1 MLASSLVETGHQ
13 LAEQLG
19 IDWAKFTA
27 QTINFLIVLAI
38 LWRFAYRPVLN
49 MLAERKRLI
58 EEGLAGAEKGR
69 QSLAEAEDQ
78 RRKILRDAESRAE
91 KMVAEARAAAD
102 TQGAKRLAEAHAQAE
117 TLVKKAQE
125 TMDRDRAQLEAEMR
139 KELGRLVARTT
150 EKLVGRVLT
159 SQDEERLRKEAVTQV
174 AG

>member
-1 MLASSLVETGHQ
+1 MLATSLVETGYQ

-19 IDWAKFTA
+19 SDWAQFSA
-27 QTINFLIVLAI
+27 QTINFVIVLAI

-69 QSLAEAEDQ
+69 QSLAEAEEQ
-78 RRKILRDAESRAE
+78 RRKILRDAEARSE
-91 KMVAEARAAAD
+91 KMVAEARASAD
-102 TQGAKRLAEAHAQAE
+102 VQGAKRLAEAHAQAE

-125 TMDRDRAQLEAEMR
+125 TMERDRAQLESEMR

-159 SQDEERLRKEAVTQV
+159 PQDEERLRKEAVDLV
-174 AG
+174 AR

>member
-38 LWRFAYRPVLN
+38 LWRFAYRPVLT

-69 QSLAEAEDQ
+69 QSLADAEEQ
-78 RRKILRDAESRAE
+78 RRKILRDAESRSE

-102 TQGAKRLAEAHAQAE
+102 IQGAKRLSEAHAQAE

-125 TMDRDRAQLEAEMR
+125 TMDRERALLEAEMR

-150 EKLVGRVLT
+150 EKVVGRVLT
-159 SQDEERLRKEAVTQV
+159 PQDEERLRKEAVAQV

>member
-1 MLASSLVETGHQ
+1 MLATSLAETGAQ

-27 QTINFLIVLAI
+27 QTINFLIVLAV
-38 LWRFAYRPVLN
+38 LWKFAYRPVLN

-69 QSLAEAEDQ
+69 TALLEAEAQ
-78 RRKILRDAESRAE
+78 RRKILSEAEARAD

-102 TQGAKRLAEAHAQAE
+102 AQGAQRLADAASQAE
-117 TLVKKAQE
+117 ALVKKAQE
-125 TMDRDRAQLEAEMR
+125 AMARERSQLEADMR

-150 EKLVGRVLT
+150 EKVVGRVLT
-159 SQDEERLRKEAVTQV
+159 PQDEERLRKEAVEQV
-174 AG
+174 AR

>member
-1 MLASSLVETGHQ
+1 MLATSLVETGYQ

-19 IDWAKFTA
+19 IDWAKFSA

-69 QSLAEAEDQ
+69 QSLAEAEEQ
-78 RRKILRDAESRAE
+78 RRKILRDAEARTK
-91 KMVAEARAAAD
+91 KMVAEARGSAD
-102 TQGAKRLAEAHAQAE
+102 VQGAKRLAEAHAQAE

-125 TMDRDRAQLEAEMR
+125 TMERDRAQLESEMR

-159 SQDEERLRKEAVTQV
+159 PQDEERLRKEAVDLV
-174 AG
+174 AR

>member
-69 QSLAEAEDQ
+69 LSLAEAEEQ
-78 RRKILRDAESRAE
+78 RRNILREAEVRSE

-102 TQGAKRLAEAHAQAE
+102 IQGAKRLGEAQAQAE
-117 TLVKKAQE
+117 SLVKKAQE
-125 TMDRDRAQLEAEMR
+125 TMARERALLEAEMR
-139 KELGRLVARTT
+139 QELGRLVVRTT
-150 EKLVGRVLT
+150 EKVVGRVLT
-159 SQDEERLRKEAVTQV
+159 AQDEERLRDEAVAQV
-174 AG
+174 AR